1 MGRLVSGSSIRMVRL
16 AGLIWPMR
24 ILSRGSWIA
33 PCRVSPENPAKS
45 MVTCSRAK
53 ACSMNG
59 RMPTE
64 GAAKTGG
71 PAVPGRP

>member
-1 MGRLVSGSSIRMVRL
+1 
-16 AGLIWPMR
+16 
-24 ILSRGSWIA
+24 
-33 PCRVSPENPAKS
+33 

-59 RMPTE
+59 RRPTE

-71 PAVPGRP
+71 PVVPESFRSGPEDRPLAYSSSGTAGWKSCSAVQPGNISSRTRQWSG